1 LYLLCLIY
9 YSVYSYLYPYVV
21 CMYVCMYTTTVSMQC
36 MRYMVQSGASAARAC
51 FWGER
56 GMRGPY
62 IYHIY
67 GAPWLKYFTG
77 LRLCSVQWSAVLLCK
92 TVKFCSI
99 SLKYRLN
106 ISYIHHVVSWCVV
119 PCASFAGAGDFIS
132 DKCYSTGTS
141 TTGESTVLAAAST
154 IEDSG

>member
-9 YSVYSYLYPYVV
+9 YSVYRYLYPYVV
-21 CMYVCMYTTTVSMQC
+21 CMYVCTLLLLACDVWDIWFNQVRAQRGPASGG
-36 MRYMVQSGASAARAC
+36 SGA
-51 FWGER
+51 WGV
-56 GMRGPY
+56 P